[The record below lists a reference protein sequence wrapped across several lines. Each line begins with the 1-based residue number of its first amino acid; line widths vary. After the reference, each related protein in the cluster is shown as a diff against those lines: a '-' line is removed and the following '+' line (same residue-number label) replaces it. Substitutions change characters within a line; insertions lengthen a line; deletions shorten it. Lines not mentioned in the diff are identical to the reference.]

1 MKMKNYL
8 LNIFIHLG
16 QSLAWTCTE
25 QMFRY
30 NSLKLHAT
38 FRPLEMHCPLPLVNA
53 VVLYEA
59 ANQAVSQPGG
69 TDGKMLLGKSCV
81 WVSLL

>member
-1 MKMKNYL
+1 
-8 LNIFIHLG
+8 
-16 QSLAWTCTE
+16 
-25 QMFRY
+25 
-30 NSLKLHAT
+30 
-38 FRPLEMHCPLPLVNA
+38 MHCPLPLVNA